1 MNYSAGRTFLGTTAS
16 PPGVWPGGGVV
27 FRRSSIGQRLK
38 MQGRARNRGD
48 KDEVQRYK
56 AAANAALD
64 QLEWVIDY
72 LYRIRKPRLEAAL
85 RRNRED
91 IARRLRSTR

>member
-1 MNYSAGRTFLGTTAS
+1 
-16 PPGVWPGGGVV
+16 
-27 FRRSSIGQRLK
+27 

-72 LYRIRKPRLEAAL
+72 LYRIRKPRLAAAL

-91 IARRLRSTR
+91 IARRVRSTR